1 MKNPQTENTI
11 NYEAEKDFIK
21 IFNDSEP
28 EDIYI

>member
-11 NYEAEKDFIK
+11 NYEAEQDFIK
-21 IFNDSEP
+21 LFNDSEP